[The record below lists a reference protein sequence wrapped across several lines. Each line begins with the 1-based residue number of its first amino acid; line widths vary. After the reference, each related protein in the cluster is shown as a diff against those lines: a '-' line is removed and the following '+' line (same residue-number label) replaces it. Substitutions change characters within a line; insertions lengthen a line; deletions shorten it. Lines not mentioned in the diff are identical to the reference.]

1 MQNGAIKFI
10 GRRPVYP
17 VPDEWD
23 EFSGDRR
30 RESERARQSAKARRS
45 DEEAVQQ
52 RSPAG
57 RE

>member
-17 VPDEWD
+17 VPDEWGGCS
-23 EFSGDRR
+23 EARR
-30 RESERARQSAKARRS
+30 RESGRERQSAKARRS